1 MSVVGF
7 LGFFG
12 GGISASLND
21 QSTTLN
27 DRREPMWQ
35 LGFVLY

>member
-7 LGFFG
+7 LGFG

-21 QSTTLN
+21 QSASLN